1 MWDEAKVVKRA
12 NLYHLNAY
20 IRKIKKKTHTNNLT
34 SYIKELEKSEWK

>member
-20 IRKIKKKTHTNNLT
+20 ISKIKKKKTHTNNLT
-34 SYIKELEKSEWK
+34 SHIKELEKSE

>member
-20 IRKIKKKTHTNNLT
+20 ISKIKKKKKPHTNNLT
-34 SYIKELEKSEWK
+34 SYIKELEKSE